1 MSDKISELELF
12 LEKYKT
18 FNDTKKNNFSKI
30 VNRLLNESF
39 LIREKDEDKDDY
51 YKAIDAID
59 ELNNYLSIM
68 DYEVIYD
75 KDINLIY
82 IKSLDNKNRIHLTK
96 FVTIVLLLL
105 RVEYF
110 KASKKASLTDL
121 VSITFDELKQA
132 VKKTNIYKDE
142 KSTNE
147 YLEALKELKRL
158 KIVNYKVGNDFS
170 GETRIF
176 IYPSILYVVSI
187 ENVENLSSLLKKY
200 LGDNKDEEVNE
211 D

>member
-187 ENVENLSSLLKKY
+187 KNVENLSNLLKKY

>member
-18 FNDTKKNNFSKI
+18 FNDTKKSNFSKI

-96 FVTIVLLLL
+96 FVTVVLLLL

-147 YLEALKELKRL
+147 YLEALQELKRL

-187 ENVENLSSLLKKY
+187 ENVENLSNLLKKY

>member
-18 FNDTKKNNFSKI
+18 FNDTKKSNFSKI

-96 FVTIVLLLL
+96 FVTVVLLLL

>member
-75 KDINLIY
+75 KDIHLIY
-82 IKSLDNKNRIHLTK
+82 IKSLDYKNRIHLTK

-187 ENVENLSSLLKKY
+187 ENVENLSNLLKKY

>member
-1 MSDKISELELF
+1 MSDKVSELELF

-96 FVTIVLLLL
+96 FVTIILLLL

-142 KSTNE
+142 KPTNE

-187 ENVENLSSLLKKY
+187 ENVENLSNLLKKY

>member
-30 VNRLLNESF
+30 FNRLLNESF

-75 KDINLIY
+75 KDINIIY

-176 IYPSILYVVSI
+176 IYPSILYVISI
-187 ENVENLSSLLKKY
+187 ENVENLSNLLKKY

>member
-18 FNDTKKNNFSKI
+18 FNDTKKSNFSKI

-96 FVTIVLLLL
+96 FVTVVLLLL

-187 ENVENLSSLLKKY
+187 ENVENLSNLLKKY
-200 LGDNKDEEVNE
+200 LGD
-211 D
+211 

>member
-1 MSDKISELELF
+1 MSDKISKLELF

-18 FNDTKKNNFSKI
+18 FNDTKKSNFSKI

-96 FVTIVLLLL
+96 FVTVVLLLL

-187 ENVENLSSLLKKY
+187 ENVENLSNLLKKY

>member
-59 ELNNYLSIM
+59 ALNNYLSIM

-96 FVTIVLLLL
+96 FVTIILLLL

-187 ENVENLSSLLKKY
+187 ENVENLSNLLKKY

>member
-12 LEKYKT
+12 LEKYKI

-96 FVTIVLLLL
+96 FVTIILLLL

-187 ENVENLSSLLKKY
+187 ENVENLSNLLKKY

>member
-96 FVTIVLLLL
+96 FVTIILLLL

-147 YLEALKELKRL
+147 YLEALRELKRL

-187 ENVENLSSLLKKY
+187 ENVENLSNLLKKY

>member
-18 FNDTKKNNFSKI
+18 FNDTKKSNFSKI

-96 FVTIVLLLL
+96 FVTVVLLLL

-187 ENVENLSSLLKKY
+187 ENVENLSNLLKKY

>member
-18 FNDTKKNNFSKI
+18 FNDTKKSNFSKI

-51 YKAIDAID
+51 YKAIEAID

-96 FVTIVLLLL
+96 FVTVVLLLL

-187 ENVENLSSLLKKY
+187 ENVENLSNLLKKY

>member
-59 ELNNYLSIM
+59 KLNNYLSIM

-176 IYPSILYVVSI
+176 IYPSILYVISI
-187 ENVENLSSLLKKY
+187 ENVENLSNLLKKY

>member
-82 IKSLDNKNRIHLTK
+82 IKSLDYKNRIHLTK

-187 ENVENLSSLLKKY
+187 ENVENLSNLLKKF

>member
-96 FVTIVLLLL
+96 FVTIILLLL

-187 ENVENLSSLLKKY
+187 ENVENLSNLLKKY

>member
-75 KDINLIY
+75 KDINIIY

-176 IYPSILYVVSI
+176 IYPSILYVISI
-187 ENVENLSSLLKKY
+187 ENVENLSNLLKKY

>member
-1 MSDKISELELF
+1 MSDKTSELELF

-39 LIREKDEDKDDY
+39 LIREKDEDKDYY

-96 FVTIVLLLL
+96 FVTVVLLLL

-187 ENVENLSSLLKKY
+187 ENVENLSNLLKKY

>member
-59 ELNNYLSIM
+59 ELNNYLSLM

-187 ENVENLSSLLKKY
+187 ENVENLSNLLKKY

>member
-1 MSDKISELELF
+1 M
-12 LEKYKT
+12 
-18 FNDTKKNNFSKI
+18 
-30 VNRLLNESF
+30 
-39 LIREKDEDKDDY
+39 
-51 YKAIDAID
+51 
-59 ELNNYLSIM
+59 
-68 DYEVIYD
+68 
-75 KDINLIY
+75 
-82 IKSLDNKNRIHLTK
+82 
-96 FVTIVLLLL
+96 
-105 RVEYF
+105 
-110 KASKKASLTDL
+110 TDL

>member
-18 FNDTKKNNFSKI
+18 FNDTKKSNFSKI

-96 FVTIVLLLL
+96 FVTIILLLL

-187 ENVENLSSLLKKY
+187 ENVENLSNLLKKY

>member
-96 FVTIVLLLL
+96 FVTIILLLL

-110 KASKKASLTDL
+110 KASKKASLADL

-187 ENVENLSSLLKKY
+187 ENVENLSNLLKKY

>member
-187 ENVENLSSLLKKY
+187 ENVENLSNLLKKY
-200 LGDNKDEEVNE
+200 LGDNKDEEANE

>member
-96 FVTIVLLLL
+96 FVTVVLLLL

-187 ENVENLSSLLKKY
+187 ENVENLSNLLKKY

>member
-187 ENVENLSSLLKKY
+187 ENVENLSILLKKY

>member
-132 VKKTNIYKDE
+132 VKKTSIYKDE

-187 ENVENLSSLLKKY
+187 ENVENLSNLLKKY

>member
-18 FNDTKKNNFSKI
+18 FNDTKKSNFSKI

-96 FVTIVLLLL
+96 FVTVVLLLL

-147 YLEALKELKRL
+147 YLEVLKELKRL

-187 ENVENLSSLLKKY
+187 ENVENLSNLLKKY

>member
-187 ENVENLSSLLKKY
+187 ENVENLSNLLKKY

>member
-59 ELNNYLSIM
+59 ELNNYLSII

-96 FVTIVLLLL
+96 FVTIILLLL

-187 ENVENLSSLLKKY
+187 ENVENLSNLLKKY

>member
-110 KASKKASLTDL
+110 KTSKKASLTDL

-187 ENVENLSSLLKKY
+187 ENVENLSNLLKKY

>member
-18 FNDTKKNNFSKI
+18 FNDTKKSNFSKI

-82 IKSLDNKNRIHLTK
+82 IKSLDNKNTIHLTK
-96 FVTIVLLLL
+96 FVTVVLLLL

-187 ENVENLSSLLKKY
+187 ENVENLSNLLKKY

>member
-121 VSITFDELKQA
+121 VSITFDELKQV

-187 ENVENLSSLLKKY
+187 ENVENLSNLLKKY

>member
-68 DYEVIYD
+68 D
-75 KDINLIY
+75 
-82 IKSLDNKNRIHLTK
+82 
-96 FVTIVLLLL
+96 
-105 RVEYF
+105 
-110 KASKKASLTDL
+110 
-121 VSITFDELKQA
+121 
-132 VKKTNIYKDE
+132 
-142 KSTNE
+142 
-147 YLEALKELKRL
+147 
-158 KIVNYKVGNDFS
+158 
-170 GETRIF
+170 
-176 IYPSILYVVSI
+176 
-187 ENVENLSSLLKKY
+187 
-200 LGDNKDEEVNE
+200 
-211 D
+211 

>member
-51 YKAIDAID
+51 YKTIDAID

-187 ENVENLSSLLKKY
+187 ENVENLSILLKKY

>member
-1 MSDKISELELF
+1 MSDKVSELELF

-187 ENVENLSSLLKKY
+187 ENVENLSNLLKKY

>member
-1 MSDKISELELF
+1 MSDKVSELELF

-96 FVTIVLLLL
+96 FVTIILLLL

-187 ENVENLSSLLKKY
+187 ENVENLSNLLKKY

>member
-68 DYEVIYD
+68 DYEVFYD

-96 FVTIVLLLL
+96 FVTIILLLL

-187 ENVENLSSLLKKY
+187 ENVENLSNLLKKY

>member
-96 FVTIVLLLL
+96 FVTIILLLL

-187 ENVENLSSLLKKY
+187 ENVEHLSNLLKKY